1 MELYKS
7 AIYIYQNNVL
17 EFLVDCPNC
26 PNQNCDLNS
35 NLLYIIILFIFN
47 NIRSSKTCKHICHH
61 YLSAYNKGVTREV
74 KYDLNVMQ

>member
-1 MELYKS
+1 MELHKS

-35 NLLYIIILFIFN
+35 NLLYIILFIFN
-47 NIRSSKTCKHICHH
+47 NSRNSKMCKHICHY
-61 YLSAYNKGVTREV
+61 YLSVYNKGVTLEV
-74 KYDLNVMQ
+74 KYELNVMQ